1 MRFIQC
7 HRRAVSPANA
17 RLALAFAVL
26 ALSAELVWAQ
36 APPGWNTPPS
46 AYRQPVQNWLQPA
59 AANGQQPI
67 QLMQQRRIVKADDT
81 KQRRPLP
88 FPLSE
93 MPDVMEEMEVIHR
106 RSQLVVAKAPVARI
120 AIADDTVVDVVQYSP
135 NEFGIIGLTLGTTN
149 LTLWFDDSP
158 EPLIYLVEVIR
169 DPTYEDRLR
178 TDFGK
183 LEKQLHILFPY
194 STVQLIPLQN
204 RLVVR
209 GQARDPEEATRILQI
224 VRAAFFNQ
232 FGQFGGQAGFGGGG
246 GGGGGAGF
254 GGGGFGNNNNG
265 NNGNNNNNDFIVNL
279 LEVPGNHQIMLHVKI
294 AEITRTQGRDLA
306 IDLNLDDL
314 TANGGRH
321 QLASLLG
328 GAAGSTLTGVF
339 ENNEINVFLKWLA
352 THDTAKVL
360 AAPTLTVLSG
370 NQASFLAG
378 GEFPVPTI
386 VGVGGA
392 QGTTTSF
399 RGYGTS
405 LLVQPEVI
413 DKDWIK
419 LQITPEYSNLDQ
431 DTAFAGGQ
439 GLTVRRAQ
447 TTVKLREGQTIVLA
461 GLYGSAF
468 GSTVNRIPFLG
479 ELPIVGPL
487 LFNAKQSSRGDNE
500 LLILV
505 TPELVRPM
513 DPEEVPP
520 LPGHYVTPPN
530 DIELYMYAKTE
541 GYPDQGVYQ
550 LSPLG
555 WGPGYATETGY
566 RVYNSASFGSPTPY
580 AGGAGAFPGGASGG
594 FAPGQVTQPQ
604 TQALYPSPPPIAPPG
619 AMPQGFPAQG
629 YPPQSGVGQQMQPYP
644 DPAMGGAQGPGVIQ
658 PISYEQPASGNFF
671 QRLWPRSSQVS
682 PQNPAVLPTNSTT
695 PSLRSGVDPRMGSG
709 RPAGN
714 QQRPGQP
721 QRPTSSP
728 PTRYTR

>member
-1 MRFIQC
+1 MRLLRCQPPS
-7 HRRAVSPANA
+7 RYLLVSW
-17 RLALAFAVL
+17 FAL
-26 ALSAELVWAQ
+26 ALSLVAFSAGGVWAQ
-36 APPGWNTPPS
+36 APPGWNVP
-46 AYRQPVQNWLQPA
+46 AAGYQQPVQNWLQPVNSSA
-59 AANGQQPI
+59 QSPI
-67 QLMQQRRIVKADDT
+67 QLAQRRIVTADDT
-81 KQRRPLP
+81 KPKRPLP

-106 RSQLVVAKAPVARI
+106 RSQLVVAKAPVSRI

-135 NEFGIIGLTLGTTN
+135 NEFGIIGLALGTTN

-169 DPTYEDRLR
+169 DPTYEERLR

-183 LEKQLHILFPY
+183 LEKQLQILFPF
-194 STVQLIPLQN
+194 STVQLIPVQN

-209 GQARDPEEATRILQI
+209 GQARDAEEATRILQI

-232 FGQFGGQAGFGGGG
+232 FGQFGGQSGFGGFGGGG
-246 GGGGGAGF
+246 AGGF
-254 GGGGFGNNNNG
+254 GGGFGNNNN
-265 NNGNNNNNDFIVNL
+265 NNNNNNNDDFIVNM

-294 AEITRTQGRDLA
+294 AEITRTQGRELGLDL
-306 IDLNLDDL
+306 DFQDL
-314 TANGGRH
+314 TGNGRH
-321 QLASLLG
+321 QLATLLG
-328 GAAGSTLTGVF
+328 GAAGNTLTGVF
-339 ENNEINVFLKWLA
+339 ENGEINVFLRWLA
-352 THDTAKVL
+352 THDTARVL

-431 DTAFAGGQ
+431 DNAFAGGQ
-439 GLTVRRAQ
+439 GLSVRRAQ

-468 GSTVNRIPFLG
+468 GTTVNRIPFLG
-479 ELPIVGPL
+479 ELPIVGPI
-487 LFNAKQSSRGDNE
+487 LFNSKQSSRGENE

-530 DIELYMYAKTE
+530 DIELYSYAKTE

-555 WGPGYATETGY
+555 HGPGYAQEIGY
-566 RVYNSASFGSPTPY
+566 RVFNPPAFGNPSPY
-580 AGGAGAFPGGASGG
+580 AGGAGGFPGGVGG
-594 FAPGQVTQPQ
+594 AVPGGGQVIQPQ
-604 TQALYPSPPPIAPPG
+604 PQAVYPGPPMMAPAA
-619 AMPQGFPAQG
+619 AMPQGIPPAASQ
-629 YPPQSGVGQQMQPYP
+629 PMQPYP
-644 DPAMGGAQGPGVIQ
+644 DPNMGAMSAPGAGGSIQ
-658 PISYEQPASGNFF
+658 PVSYEEPQRGNFF
-671 QRLWPRSSQVS
+671 QRLWPRSQQVS
-682 PQNPAVLPTNSTT
+682 PENPAVLPTNATT
-695 PSLRSGVDPRMGSG
+695 PSLRSGTDARLGSG

-714 QQRPGQP
+714 QPRPGQP
-721 QRPTSSP
+721 QQPANRPQI
-728 PTRYTR
+728 RYPR

>member
-1 MRFIQC
+1 MRLIRC
-7 HRRAVSPANA
+7 HHSNESSRIPWLV
-17 RLALAFAVL
+17 LATAVL
-26 ALSAELVWAQ
+26 AGSVDDLSAQQ
-36 APPGWNTPPS
+36 APPGWNAP
-46 AYRQPVQNWLQPA
+46 AAGYRQPAQNWPRPNA
-59 AANGQQPI
+59 AAGQSPI
-67 QLMQQRRIVKADDT
+67 QLVQRRHVVTADDT
-81 KQRRPLP
+81 KPKRPLP

-93 MPDVMEEMEVIHR
+93 MPDIMEEMEVIHR
-106 RSQLVVAKAPVARI
+106 RSQLVVSKAPVSRI
-120 AIADDTVVDVVQYSP
+120 AIADDAVVDVVQYSP
-135 NEFGIIGLTLGTTN
+135 TEFGIIGLALGTTN

-169 DPTYEDRLR
+169 DPTYEERLR

-209 GQARDPEEATRILQI
+209 GQARDAEEAARILQI

-232 FGQFGGQAGFGGGG
+232 FGSLANSV

-254 GGGGFGNNNNG
+254 GGGGGGGFGGGGFGNNNN
-265 NNGNNNNNDFIVNL
+265 NNGDDEQDDFIVNML
-279 LEVPGNHQIMLHVKI
+279 QVPGNHQVMLHVKI
-294 AEITRTQGRDLA
+294 AEINRTQGRQLALDLDLQDLA
-306 IDLNLDDL
+306 N
-314 TANGGRH
+314 NGRH
-321 QLASLLG
+321 QLAALLG
-328 GAAGSTLTGVF
+328 GGAGATLTGVF
-339 ENNEINVFLKWLA
+339 ENGEINVFLKWLA
-352 THDTAKVL
+352 EHDTSKVL

-370 NQASFLAG
+370 HQASFLAG

-392 QGTTTSF
+392 AGTTTSF

-431 DTAFAGGQ
+431 DNAFAGGQ
-439 GLTVRRAQ
+439 GLNTRRAQ

-479 ELPIVGPL
+479 ELPIIGPA
-487 LFNAKQSSRGDNE
+487 LFNSKQSSRGDNE

-520 LPGHYVTPPN
+520 LPGFYVTPPN
-530 DIELYMYAKTE
+530 DIELYAYAKTE

-555 WGPGYATETGY
+555 WGPGYANEVGY
-566 RVYNSASFGSPTPY
+566 RVFNAPSYSNPTPY
-580 AGGAGAFPGGASGG
+580 GGGGGGGAFPGGSGG
-594 FAPGQVTQPQ
+594 AFPPGGQVMQPQPQSVYPGPPVAPAGPIPQGVPPMAPGAGQP
-604 TQALYPSPPPIAPPG
+604 
-619 AMPQGFPAQG
+619 
-629 YPPQSGVGQQMQPYP
+629 MQPYP
-644 DPAMGGAQGPGVIQ
+644 DPAMSQNMPSSGMIQ
-658 PISYEQPASGNFF
+658 QVSYEQPQSRNPITRWFG
-671 QRLWPRSSQVS
+671 RDTQV
-682 PQNPAVLPTNSTT
+682 PTDNPAVLSTNATT
-695 PSLRSGVDPRMGSG
+695 PSLRTGTDSRLGSG
-709 RPAGN
+709 RPATN
-714 QQRPGQP
+714 RQQQQNRMQP
-721 QRPTSSP
+721 RVNSP
-728 PTRYTR
+728 QSRYR